1 MAKLPGNSICC
12 HKMVLS
18 FVAFFLIISVK
29 NRIAKFSSRL
39 AQEVLACGVN
49 GETYDLGRPINE
61 DANFVLYKW
70 DDEEGKHAF
79 WHTSAHLLAEALQ
92 ELYPGVKFGI
102 GPAIENGFYYDI
114 DPGENTI
121 KSAYFDKIDKKMQE
135 LPVGEISEPFQ
146 TQFGWHI
153 LQVTDKRE
161 KDMTHEYQERMAR
174 QILGERQFNT
184 EIDSWLREVRAN
196 AYVEIKDPSLDKK
209 NLQK

>member
-1 MAKLPGNSICC
+1 VHVLKLLERKQNEQKALVPQYQTRHILIQPSEVVSPENAKQIIDSIYKRLKAGEDFATLAATYSNDTGSARDGGSLGWVTPGM
-12 HKMVLS
+12 MVPE
-18 FVAFFLIISVK
+18 F
-29 NRIAKFSSRL
+29 
-39 AQEVLACGVN
+39 
-49 GETYDLGRPINE
+49 
-61 DANFVLYKW
+61 
-70 DDEEGKHAF
+70 
-79 WHTSAHLLAEALQ
+79 
-92 ELYPGVKFGI
+92 
-102 GPAIENGFYYDI
+102 
-114 DPGENTI
+114 
-121 KSAYFDKIDKKMQE
+121 DKKMQE
-135 LPVGEISEPFQ
+135 IPVGEISEPFQ

>member
-1 MAKLPGNSICC
+1 
-12 HKMVLS
+12 MVP
-18 FVAFFLIISVK
+18 
-29 NRIAKFSSRL
+29 
-39 AQEVLACGVN
+39 E
-49 GETYDLGRPINE
+49 
-61 DANFVLYKW
+61 
-70 DDEEGKHAF
+70 
-79 WHTSAHLLAEALQ
+79 
-92 ELYPGVKFGI
+92 
-102 GPAIENGFYYDI
+102 
-114 DPGENTI
+114 
-121 KSAYFDKIDKKMQE
+121 FDKQMQE
-135 LPVGEISEPFQ
+135 IPVGEISEPFQ